1 MIFNRKH
8 NLFEG
13 QLLQVSE
20 TQEALNR
27 SPGRSERTARAV
39 RAGATAGSSDGA
51 TAGRDAVSSDTE
63 SLAGGTRPLNQR
75 KGGDQL

>member
-27 SPGRSERTARAV
+27 SPGRNGRTARAV
-39 RAGATAGSSDGA
+39 RVRATAVSSDGA
-51 TAGRDAVSSDTE
+51 TAGRDAVSSGTE
-63 SLAGGTRPLNQR
+63 SLSLAGQVL
-75 KGGDQL
+75 